1 VGRAEG
7 DERLITTDWREV
19 EPAFQKLRFKKLV
32 QIITPN
38 GSVRAF
44 MVEDKLNIYTP
55 REIRLLAERH
65 FRKVEIYRDGHELRP
80 NERRYWLVAM
90 K

>member
-19 EPAFQKLRFKKLV
+19 ELAFQKLRFKKLV

-38 GSVRAF
+38 GSVRVF

-55 REIRLLAERH
+55 REMRLLAGKH
-65 FRKVEIYRDGHELRP
+65 FREVKIYGDEHELRP
-80 NERRYWLVAM
+80 NEKRY
-90 K
+90 